1 MMFRLKAV
9 CVVGNM
15 PRTKECMIFQNADD
29 ESRWYEARCI
39 KRQLALGRFLDSTW
53 VIILVDSEIAVPTPP
68 DPCDVGLSKRAWE
81 EACMQWRNRV
91 LDIALSE
98 IDNSS

>member
-1 MMFRLKAV
+1 
-9 CVVGNM
+9 M

-29 ESRWYEARCI
+29 ESGWYEARCI
-39 KRQLALGRFLDSTW
+39 KRQLALGRFLDCTW

-68 DPCDVGLSKRAWE
+68 DPFDFELSKRDWE
-81 EACMQWRNRV
+81 KACMQWRNCV
-91 LDIALSE
+91 LDTALCE